1 MGFRL
6 PVVLGVSFL
15 AACTGRTDEFDR
27 PYVSDRLKERTGHG
41 LGEGAF
47 PPGVSLEDGVTEDE
61 AVAIALWRNA
71 DFAEALAELGF
82 RRADLVQAG
91 MLPNPVLSLLFPIG
105 PKQLEFTAKLPL
117 EAFWLRPSRMAI
129 AEADAER
136 AAALLV
142 QGGIDLVREVRRAFA
157 DRDLAARRVELS
169 REIVSARE
177 RLDEIAQARLR
188 AGDTSELE
196 ASAARADS
204 FRARVQTAQDLLADD
219 LARDRLRALLG
230 FAREAAP
237 LEFKAGGR
245 LELGGTREA
254 RLREALAARPDVRAA
269 EYAIEAAGERA
280 GLARWEFLAISGILD
295 ANNKGTKGFEA
306 GPGVELPVP
315 LFNQGQ
321 AARTR
326 AEAEVERAA
335 RHYVAVRDRVAL
347 EVHGAEAHHARALEV
362 RHETAEALPLAE
374 AALAVT
380 VRAEQAGETSM
391 KSVWEARIRAVEAR
405 LREAEAAA
413 DIRRGRAGLERAV
426 GRRLE

>member
-1 MGFRL
+1 MGSRL
-6 PVVLGVSFL
+6 PAVLGLALL
-15 AACTGRTDEFDR
+15 AACAGGADEFDR
-27 PYVSDRLKERTGHG
+27 PYVSERLKERTGHG
-41 LGEGAF
+41 LGEGAL
-47 PPGVSLEDGVTEDE
+47 PPGVSLEDGVTEEE

-91 MLPNPVLSLLFPIG
+91 MLPNPVLSLLFPLG

-117 EAFWLRPSRMAI
+117 EALWLRPSRMAI

-142 QGGIDLVREVRRAFA
+142 QGGLDLVRDVRRAFA
-157 DRDLAARRVELS
+157 ERVLAARRVELS
-169 REIVSARE
+169 REIASARE
-177 RLDEIAQARLR
+177 QLDEIAQARLR
-188 AGDTSELE
+188 AGDAGELE
-196 ASAARADS
+196 ASAARADH
-204 FRARVQTAQDLLADD
+204 FRARAQVAQDLLADD

-230 FAREAAP
+230 FARDTAP
-237 LEFKAGGR
+237 LEFKAGGMR
-245 LELGGTREA
+245 ELGGRREA
-254 RLREALAARPDVRAA
+254 RFKEALAARPDVRAA

-321 AARTR
+321 ASRTR

-335 RHYVAVRDRVAL
+335 RHYLAVRDRVAL
-347 EVHGAEAHHARALEV
+347 EVRAAEALHARAIEV
-362 RHETAEALPLAE
+362 RHERTGALDLAD
-374 AALAVT
+374 AALAAT

-391 KSVWEARIRAVEAR
+391 KSVGEARIRAAEAR
-405 LREAEAAA
+405 LQEAEAGA
-413 DIRRGRAGLERAV
+413 DLRRGRAELERAV